1 MNPGGSPSYF
11 ACTLLSDTP
20 VSGQVLCMIV
30 IFSLISAFSAAVY
43 VILRTMPLDETYEFF
58 QFIGEMR
65 IVYFRPLS
73 MIPAFGTALGDK
85 HRSHSFSFT
94 APDLS

>member
-1 MNPGGSPSYF
+1 
-11 ACTLLSDTP
+11 
-20 VSGQVLCMIV
+20 MIV

-43 VILRTMPLDETYEFF
+43 VILRTMPFDKAYEFF

-73 MIPAFGTALGDK
+73 MISAFGTALGDK
-85 HRSHSFSFT
+85 HCRLLPSFHLYGSSQSSSPSTIPESEKSFSV
-94 APDLS
+94 